1 MKNETQRGSTK
12 ISMNFEN
19 KTHGTSETNKSLV
32 TVIQNRVSKL
42 NTHGMSKAK
51 KINKNESKVA
61 QKNYR

>member
-42 NTHGMSKAK
+42 NTWYVKR
-51 KINKNESKVA
+51 
-61 QKNYR
+61 QKN

>member
-1 MKNETQRGSTK
+1 MKNETHRGSTK

-42 NTHGMSKAK
+42 NTWYVKRQ

-61 QKNYR
+61 LKNYG